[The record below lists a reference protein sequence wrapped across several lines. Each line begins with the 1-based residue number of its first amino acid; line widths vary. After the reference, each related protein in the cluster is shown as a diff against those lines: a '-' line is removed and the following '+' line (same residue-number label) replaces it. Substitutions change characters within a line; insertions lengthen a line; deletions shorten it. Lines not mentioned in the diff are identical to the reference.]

1 MKIKSIIFSFLAV
14 AAFSFAVM
22 GSAYS
27 AVIEIFYLPHP
38 PAEAVVR
45 DVDAVIKGF
54 KGVEVKKYSF
64 EDPGSRKP
72 IAKYNIKEHSPV
84 MIFVN
89 GKNQFSLGK
98 RQVALKNFPKGNA
111 FVPMFEGNW
120 SYEDLKQI
128 LKSAAGGK

>member
-1 MKIKSIIFSFLAV
+1 MKIKSIIFLFLAV
-14 AAFSFAVM
+14 ATFSFASM

-27 AVIEIFYLPHP
+27 AVVEIFYLPHP

-64 EDPGSRKP
+64 EDPGSRKH

-89 GKNQFSLGK
+89 GKNQFS
-98 RQVALKNFPKGNA
+98 
-111 FVPMFEGNW
+111 
-120 SYEDLKQI
+120 
-128 LKSAAGGK
+128 